1 MSVSLRNLFALLL
14 VAVAQLTAAATAVLP
29 SLNNPVGLRALES
42 FAGPDRRGK
51 DGVMAR
57 VGFDLTLL
65 FHEHRDFVMRRQATG
80 LKDSFRPSLALARV
94 KDEKVVVDVAA
105 AGDVDELVRQLE
117 AQGMEQLAVYG
128 RMVSGQLPIASL
140 ENVAQLPTLK
150 LARPAYAT
158 AMAGAVTSQGD
169 AAMLSDDARSA
180 FGVDGTGVMIGTL
193 SDSYDCIGGAAGDVS
208 SGDLPAG
215 IQVLQEEAGCAS
227 GSDEGRAMMQVI
239 HDVAP
244 GASQAFHSAFNGTAA
259 FASGITDLATVAGA
273 DIIND
278 DVIYFAELMFQDGI
292 IAQAVDSVKAMGVA
306 YFSAAGNQADESYED
321 DFRNSGV
328 TGSSAGTVRHDFDS
342 GSGVDSLLQVSIP
355 SSTQVIFVLQW
366 EDPFYSVSGG
376 VGAATDVD
384 IILYSSSGQA
394 KASATD
400 NNIGGDPVEIFAF
413 TTTPG
418 PTRTY
423 QIAIEH
429 YAGPLPGRIKLVY
442 FGNMTIDEFATNSAT
457 SYGHP
462 IAAGGRAVGAA
473 RYSHTPDFGVSPPQ
487 LESFSSHGGTPILF
501 DVSGAPV
508 SIVRQKP
515 DFVAPDGGD
524 NTFFGS
530 DYEGNGLPNFF
541 GTSAAAPHAAGM
553 AALLRQFDSSLGVNA
568 IYTAMQDTAID
579 MDMPGV
585 DYLSGYGLIQA
596 TLALASLDDDLDG
609 VPDTVD
615 NCPLDDNADQ
625 QDTDGDGQG
634 DACDDDDNDGVLDT
648 VDNCPLDAN
657 ADQQD
662 NDGDGWGDVCDDD
675 DDNDG
680 LSDLIEATAGSDP
693 FRFDSDGDTLGDGD
707 EVNIYFTDPL
717 LADTDADGFGDVVE
731 VGAGSDPNN
740 SSSIPANASGDI
752 NNDGSVNT
760 GDVLL
765 ATRFVLGTLTP
776 DSNQRLRA
784 DVAPVINN
792 VSVPDGILNAADL
805 LIIQRR
811 ALASP

>member
-1 MSVSLRNLFALLL
+1 MLVSIRKLLALLL
-14 VAVAQLTAAATAVLP
+14 VAVAQLAVAATPSAPVVLQ

-80 LKDSFRPSLALARV
+80 LKDRFKPSPGLVRV
-94 KDEKVVVDVAA
+94 KDEKVVVDVVA
-105 AGDVDELVRQLE
+105 AGEVDELVRQLQ
-117 AQGMEQLAVYG
+117 AQGMEQVAVYG
-128 RMVSGQLPIASL
+128 RMVSGRLPIAAL
-140 ENVAQLPTLK
+140 ENAAQLPALK
-150 LARPAYAT
+150 LARPAYAK

-169 AAMLSDDARSA
+169 AAMLSEDARSA
-180 FGVDGTGVMIGTL
+180 FGVDGTGVTIGTL
-193 SDSYDCIGGAAGDVS
+193 SDSYDCIGGAAGDVG
-208 SGDLPAG
+208 SGDLPVA

-227 GSDEGRAMMQVI
+227 GSDEGRAMMQII

-244 GASQAFHSAFNGTAA
+244 AASQAFHSAFNGTAA

-278 DVIYFAELMFQDGI
+278 DVIYFAEPMFQDGI
-292 IAQAVDSVKAMGVA
+292 IAQAIDTVKAMGVA
-306 YFSAAGNQADESYED
+306 YFSAAGNQADESYEAV
-321 DFRNSGV
+321 FVNSGV

-355 SSTQVIFVLQW
+355 ARTRVIFVLQW
-366 EDPFYSVSGG
+366 QDPFYSVSGG
-376 VGAATDVD
+376 AGAATDVD

-394 KASATD
+394 MAWATD

-413 TTTPG
+413 TTNPG

-429 YAGPLPGRIKLVY
+429 DSGPLPGRIKLVY
-442 FGNMTIDEFATNSAT
+442 FGDMTINEFATNSAT

-473 RYSHTPDFGVSPPQ
+473 RYSQTSEFGVTPPQ
-487 LESFSSHGGTPILF
+487 LEYFSSHGGTPILF
-501 DVSGAPV
+501 NISGNPV

-530 DYEGNGLPNFF
+530 DYEGNGFPNFF

-553 AALLRQFDSSLGVNA
+553 AALLRQFDSSLGVDA
-568 IYTAMQDTAID
+568 LYAAMQDTAID
-579 MDMPGV
+579 MDLPGV
-585 DYLSGYGLIQA
+585 DHLSGYGLIQA

-609 VPDTVD
+609 VPDS
-615 NCPLDDNADQ
+615 
-625 QDTDGDGQG
+625 G
-634 DACDDDDNDGVLDT
+634 
-648 VDNCPLDAN
+648 DNCPLDAN

-662 NDGDGWGDVCDDD
+662 NDGDGPGDACDAD

-680 LSDLIEATAGSDP
+680 LSDLAEATAGSDP
-693 FRFDSDGDTLGDGD
+693 LRFDTDGDTLGDGE
-707 EVNIYFTDPL
+707 EVNIYLTDPL

-740 SSSIPANASGDI
+740 SSSIPASASGDI
-752 NNDGSVNT
+752 NNDGSVDT

-765 ATRFVLGTLTP
+765 ASRFVLGALTP
-776 DSNQRLRA
+776 DTNQLLRG

-792 VSVPDGILNAADL
+792 VSVPDSILNAADL

-811 ALASP
+811 VLASP